1 MHKLVYLYVFP
12 SFLYFWINLVFIKKQ
27 KNPKT
32 NKTPPLQ
39 RNQRHYPQRELQV
52 YRRFGGHTEQ
62 TGTAWV
68 GQSVWASQEWPGDCP
83 PRAQREPASC
93 PAFHPHQHWYCCT
106 ENTLLS
112 SFSPLGVRCT
122 TCCLTLSNWETNIH
136 RNQLLPFLTA
146 FLRVLMK
153 AGVPLV
159 KGIWLCGSSLRKQR
173 CSKDVH
179 SRLQVSAS
187 CMHNAQR

>member
-1 MHKLVYLYVFP
+1 MYFHP
-12 SFLYFWINLVFIKKQ
+12 SYISELIWSSLKNK

-39 RNQRHYPQRELQV
+39 RNQRHYLACSESCSCTEDLGGTPS
-52 YRRFGGHTEQ
+52 RRALPGWVSLCEHRRNGR
-62 TGTAWV
+62 GTV
-68 GQSVWASQEWPGDCP
+68 
-83 PRAQREPASC
+83 PRGLSGNKPASC

-106 ENTLLS
+106 ENTLLL

-146 FLRVLMK
+146 FSRVLMK
-153 AGVPLV
+153 AGVPLM
-159 KGIWLCGSSLRKQR
+159 KGIWLCGRSLRKQR

-187 CMHNAQR
+187 CMHNARR